1 MKLVKQF
8 FVYKCKL
15 SLALLYLADMFI
27 NKLKTKFN
35 SLLYRMVLNT
45 KRIHNSCLRNFP
57 ARGKQMLSKVLFVSK
72 KTRWPR
78 PFGHCAHKI
87 VTVGNSKWENYHHF
101 CAKLSHCFSIC
112 FMLIGGLCSL
122 RSMAVLSG
130 ARLSGEAAKT
140 HVNER
145 RRFFKLL
152 PPQSPR
158 VFSALARLA
167 CGKYLA
173 SSEAVRYD
181 H

>member
-1 MKLVKQF
+1 
-8 FVYKCKL
+8 
-15 SLALLYLADMFI
+15 
-27 NKLKTKFN
+27 
-35 SLLYRMVLNT
+35 
-45 KRIHNSCLRNFP
+45 
-57 ARGKQMLSKVLFVSK
+57 
-72 KTRWPR
+72 
-78 PFGHCAHKI
+78 
-87 VTVGNSKWENYHHF
+87 
-101 CAKLSHCFSIC
+101 
-112 FMLIGGLCSL
+112 MLIGGLCSL

-158 VFSALARLA
+158 VFSALFRLA